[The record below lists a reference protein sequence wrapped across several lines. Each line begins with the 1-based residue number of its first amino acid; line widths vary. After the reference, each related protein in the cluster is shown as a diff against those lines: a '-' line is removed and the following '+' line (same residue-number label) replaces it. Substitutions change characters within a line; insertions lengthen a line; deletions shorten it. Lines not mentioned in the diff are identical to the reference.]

1 MSNTLFNEAER
12 YLVGNWRQARMLEE
26 SMQEV
31 RNKYFGLGQAVVE
44 RIRDEQPALDW
55 DEVNVHRKSGQGR
68 IGIARSTWPEK
79 GGYKLGFYVEGL
91 RLEQLAGAEEDEPE
105 PLYACIWTEPAGKTP
120 SQGLEFAKAVHSGER
135 RRLTEEE
142 RKKCKEEPGAPLW
155 YFLPQTGEQL
165 LQMLLAGDGQ
175 QFVECMVTHFG
186 LLARFTPDLDEVCA
200 KMQDKK

>member
-1 MSNTLFNEAER
+1 VGKTLFNEAER

-31 RNKYFGLGQAVVE
+31 RNKYFGLGQEVVE
-44 RIRDEQPALDW
+44 RIREEQPALDW
-55 DEVNVHRKSGQGR
+55 DEVYVHHKSGQG
-68 IGIARSTWPEK
+68 GICLARSTWPDK
-79 GGYKLGFYVEGL
+79 GGSKLGFYVERL
-91 RLEQLAGAEEDEPE
+91 RLEQLAGAEEDEQE
-105 PLYACIWTEPAGKTP
+105 PPYACIWTEPAGKTP
-120 SQGLEFAKAVHSGER
+120 SQGFEVAK
-135 RRLTEEE
+135 RLTEEQ
-142 RKKCKEEPGAPLW
+142 RKKCKEQPGTPLW